1 MTSGNN
7 QKTIIRYQELSS
19 LFIPIIDRAM
29 YPISHDWDGVS
40 VPDIIEDKT
49 RARSVIQNLGLRGI
63 KSNLHPMYLYDTNK
77 INNRFDLDFGFNKHI
92 PVNGPTNNALEPVQR
107 QHVGTD
113 ADWILK
119 MLDTAAQKA
128 TATPDM
134 AQGMVSQQDRTL
146 GELNKVDA
154 NKDRRYSL
162 SARIF
167 GWSEK
172 RFWQQWYR
180 LYKTHFKKDIDEKI
194 VRIRG
199 ALGTK
204 FRPFTRENIV
214 AFIDPDVEVE
224 SKAIVESDR
233 MKKLQLWNNYL
244 GLVMADPN
252 SNKRYGLRKMGRL
265 TGLDKDEI
273 DILLPA
279 TIDEMKAEDEN
290 QALNLNKL
298 VEVDVIDDDIAHLE
312 IHNKVADFSAKYA
325 HIQAHK
331 RSMLLKKVMAMQNAQ
346 QQGQGQNP
354 GQTPGGAPPNPDVQK
369 ELVAPT
375 LQKNNATV

>member
-1 MTSGNN
+1 
-7 QKTIIRYQELSS
+7 
-19 LFIPIIDRAM
+19 
-29 YPISHDWDGVS
+29 
-40 VPDIIEDKT
+40 
-49 RARSVIQNLGLRGI
+49 
-63 KSNLHPMYLYDTNK
+63 
-77 INNRFDLDFGFNKHI
+77 
-92 PVNGPTNNALEPVQR
+92 
-107 QHVGTD
+107 
-113 ADWILK
+113 
-119 MLDTAAQKA
+119 
-128 TATPDM
+128 
-134 AQGMVSQQDRTL
+134 
-146 GELNKVDA
+146 
-154 NKDRRYSL
+154 
-162 SARIF
+162 
-167 GWSEK
+167 
-172 RFWQQWYR
+172 
-180 LYKTHFKKDIDEKI
+180 
-194 VRIRG
+194 
-199 ALGTK
+199 
-204 FRPFTRENIV
+204 
-214 AFIDPDVEVE
+214 
-224 SKAIVESDR
+224 
-233 MKKLQLWNNYL
+233 
-244 GLVMADPN
+244 MADPN